1 MVKAEFIVIQDK
13 LKSARNVKKITQR
26 ELAEICDISEK
37 TIHRAENEAEKVE
50 FETLLLIAQNLEI
63 KIDGYLYK
71 KAYSLDEAWNLMEEI
86 SKGYVLKVHPVNFDI
101 EKLDIVIRI
110 VEILERDLKV
120 ETNSIKLR
128 AQRTLILENEKLK
141 QLGGRGYYTVFTED
155 DVRVLNLYF
164 LNSSSKKIKTDE
176 EREYI
181 EVFKELEMKF

>member
-1 MVKAEFIVIQDK
+1 MVKAEFVVIQDR

-50 FETLLLIAQNLEI
+50 FETLLLIAQKLEI

-71 KAYSLDEAWNLMEEI
+71 KAFSLDETWNLMEEI
-86 SKGYVLKVHPVNFDI
+86 SKGYVLKIHPVNFDI

-110 VEILERDLKV
+110 VEILERDLKI

-128 AQRTLILENEKLK
+128 VQRTLILENEKLK
-141 QLGGRGYYTVFTED
+141 QLGGRGYYTVFTEEN
-155 DVRVLNLYF
+155 VRVLNLYF
-164 LNSSSKKIKTDE
+164 LESSSKKIKKDE
-176 EREYI
+176 DKEYI
-181 EVFKELEMKF
+181 EVFKELEIKF

>member
-1 MVKAEFIVIQDK
+1 MKAEFIVIQDK

-86 SKGYVLKVHPVNFDI
+86 SKGYVLKVHSVNFDI

-141 QLGGRGYYTVFTED
+141 QLGGRGYYTVFIED

>member
-1 MVKAEFIVIQDK
+1 MKAEFILIQEN
-13 LKSARNVKKITQR
+13 LKNARNIKKITQR

-50 FETLLLIAQNLEI
+50 FETLLLIAQKLDI

-71 KAYSLDEAWNLMEEI
+71 KAFSLDEVWGLMEEI
-86 SKGYVLKVHPVNFDI
+86 SHEYTLKVHPVNFNI

-128 AQRTLILENEKLK
+128 TQRTLILENEKLK
-141 QLGGRGYYTVFTED
+141 NLNGRGYYTVFMRD
-155 DVRVLNLYF
+155 DARVLNLYF
-164 LNSSSKKIKTDE
+164 LDGGSQEIKKDG

-181 EVFKELEMKF
+181 EVFEELKIKF